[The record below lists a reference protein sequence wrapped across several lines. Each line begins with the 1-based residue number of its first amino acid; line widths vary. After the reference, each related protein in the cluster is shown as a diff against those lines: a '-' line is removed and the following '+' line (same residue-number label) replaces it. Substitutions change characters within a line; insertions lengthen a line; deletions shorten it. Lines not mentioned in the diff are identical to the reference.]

1 MKYHQRDLVE
11 VNFLFP
17 DGTRGSHNWGQTPF
31 VRIINIF
38 CFFMKSYLV

>member
-1 MKYHQRDLVE
+1 MKFHQSDLVE

-31 VRIINIF
+31 VRDNYAY
-38 CFFMKSYLV
+38 KQYDAS